1 MESSRSGEP
10 VGLTRRRFL
19 SGAAAAGLS
28 ATGLYELVD
37 RFAAPP
43 LRDLAAARQLR
54 EQHLLVGQQVVT
66 DEGVEVIVPPLHHR
80 VVTARLRVG
89 GSRGALLRAKAELEQ
104 ALVAVE
110 RKYEP
115 SARGLGV
122 TVGWGLPYFRGH
134 VAGPARVHLPIDERA
149 SKAKGR
155 RVGALLDARRY
166 PSDPRDTILEANDVA
181 VLLRSDSRE
190 HISVC
195 ARRIFHELSH
205 LFEVTSVR
213 DGFAGGGFGG
223 APGLPKQLALA
234 AGIPG
239 AERIPDGAELFL
251 GFTSTQR
258 AAMGPSRIAN
268 LETLGYTSR
277 NAYFRGGTQMHLSHM
292 YEDLE
297 AWYGKYE
304 FDERV
309 ATAFRPG
316 LGVRPGTLTVSEKR
330 KSAYRSDLIVD
341 QYRHTGVIGH
351 SAAIQTASRLTRDV
365 RGPDGTMYRRGT
377 AVPQR
382 ADFNTLDHPFAWSSQ
397 PRRDG
402 MEDGPAAGVH
412 FVTFQPTSDD
422 FDRVRLAMDGVLP
435 DGTKLYFEPH
445 DRGQGFNSVLRTT
458 HRQNFLVPP
467 RPHRSFPLAELLR

>member
-1 MESSRSGEP
+1 VTPTGI
-10 VGLTRRRFL
+10 TRHRFL
-19 SGAAAAGLS
+19 TGAAAAGLA

-37 RFAAPP
+37 R
-43 LRDLAAARQLR
+43 LAATPKRGLAAVGRQR
-54 EQHLLVGQQVVT
+54 EQHLLFGEQIVT
-66 DEGVEVIVPPLHHR
+66 DNGIEVIVPSLHHR
-80 VVTARLRVG
+80 VVTAKLQVEDTRA
-89 GSRGALLRAKAELEQ
+89 ALLAAKAELEG
-104 ALVAVE
+104 ALAAIE
-110 RKYEP
+110 RDYDAGP
-115 SARGLGV
+115 SGLGV
-122 TVGWGLPYFRGH
+122 TVAWGLPYFRRY
-134 VAGPARVHLPIDERA
+134 VPGPVREHLPVDERA

-155 RVGALLDARRY
+155 RVSALLDARRY
-166 PSDPRDTILEANDVA
+166 PSDPHDAILEANDLA
-181 VLLRSDSRE
+181 VLLRSDSRD
-190 HISVC
+190 HVSAA

-213 DGFAGGGFGG
+213 NGFAGGGFGG
-223 APGLPKQLALA
+223 GPGLPKQMALA
-234 AGIPG
+234 AGIRG

-297 AWYGKYE
+297 AWYGRYDY
-304 FDERV
+304 DERV

-316 LGVRPGTLTVSEKR
+316 LPVRHGTLTVREHR
-330 KSAYRSDLIVD
+330 TDPYNQDLLVS

-351 SAAIQTASRLTRDV
+351 SAAIQTASRLAEDV
-365 RGPDGTMYRRGT
+365 RGPDGTLYKRGT

-382 ADFNTLDHPFAWSSQ
+382 ADFNTLDNPFAWSSQ
-397 PRRDG
+397 PERDR
-402 MEDGPAAGVH
+402 MRAGPAAGVH

-435 DGTKLYFEPH
+435 DGTKLYFEPR

-467 RPHRSFPLAELLR
+467 REHRSFPLAELLA

>member
-1 MESSRSGEP
+1 

-19 SGAAAAGLS
+19 TGAAAAGLS
-28 ATGLYELVD
+28 VTGLYELVD
-37 RFAAPP
+37 RLAVTPK
-43 LRDLAAARQLR
+43 RGLAAAAGFRR
-54 EQHLLVGQQVVT
+54 EQHVLSGQQVIT
-66 DEGVEVIVPPLHHR
+66 DEKIEVIVPPLHHQ
-80 VVTARLRVG
+80 VVTAKLRVG
-89 GSRGALLRAKAELEQ
+89 ESRSSLLAARAELEE
-104 ALVAVE
+104 ALVAIE
-110 RKYEP
+110 REYESSP
-115 SARGLGV
+115 GGLGV
-122 TVGWGLPYFRGH
+122 TVAWGLPYFRGH
-134 VAGPARVHLPIDERA
+134 VPGPARLHVPIDERA
-149 SKAKGR
+149 SKARGR
-155 RVGALLDARRY
+155 RVLALLDAVRY
-166 PSDPRDTILEANDVA
+166 PSDPRDTILEANDLA
-181 VLLRSDSRE
+181 VLLRSDTRDHVSAGA
-190 HISVC
+190 H
-195 ARRIFHELSH
+195 RIFRELSH

-213 DGFAGGGFGG
+213 GGFAGGGFAGG
-223 APGLPKQLALA
+223 PGLPKRMALA

-297 AWYGKYE
+297 AWYRRYD

-309 ATAFRPG
+309 ATSFRPG
-316 LGVRPGTLTVSEKR
+316 LNVSPGTLTVSERR
-330 KSAYRSDLIVD
+330 KSAYKPELIVSG
-341 QYRHTGVIGH
+341 YRHTGVIGH
-351 SAAIQTASRLTRDV
+351 SSAIQTASRLAHDV
-365 RGPDGTMYRRGT
+365 RGADGTLYKRGT

-382 ADFNTLDHPFAWSSQ
+382 ADFNTLDNPFAWSSQ
-397 PRRDG
+397 PRRDR
-402 MEDGPAAGVH
+402 MRDSPAAGVH

-435 DGTKLYFEPH
+435 DGTKLYFEPR

-467 RPHRSFPLAELLR
+467 RQHRSFPLVELLA